1 LPLHPRGGSYCDGL
15 MTLVFPPLANSTGV
29 LHVLHEIS
37 GRNRVPVV
45 PLEVGIASRDGG
57 RGERGGSY
65 HECRVESR
73 DTTPMPPILPIKREW
88 RELVLEA
95 CGAPTPLS
103 LP

>member
-1 LPLHPRGGSYCDGL
+1 MTPLFRRAQWRWHPARLTAGHSRL
-15 MTLVFPPLANSTGV
+15 
-29 LHVLHEIS
+29 
-37 GRNRVPVV
+37 PVV
-45 PLEVGIASRDGG
+45 PLEVEIASRDGG

-73 DTTPMPPILPIKREW
+73 DTAPMPPILPIKREW
-88 RELVLEA
+88 REAVLEA